1 MCVIFCFSKS
11 ESRLGLHSMPKK
23 CWEQTRHTYLRALR
37 SRAAMFSRH
46 RFARPCVPS
55 FFFASLSARLSR
67 PTLRSSWMRFWY
79 GASPITSCTSS
90 RTNCLFMSVV
100 GVTFVSFFVLC
111 RLVVARH
118 YHAVVIPL
126 QITHHTSNSTSA
138 AEDRRHRQ
146 YPHIIITTTNI
157 NTNATKTRRAE
168 KNEIRAPSPRLP
180 INI

>member
-1 MCVIFCFSKS
+1 MKCVFLCVCCFFFFSFIINNSVCVCVIFCFFKS

-90 RTNCLFMSVV
+90 RTNCLFMSVD
-100 GVTFVSFFVLC
+100 GVAFVSFFVLC
-111 RLVVARH
+111 L
-118 YHAVVIPL
+118 P
-126 QITHHTSNSTSA
+126 
-138 AEDRRHRQ
+138 
-146 YPHIIITTTNI
+146 P
-157 NTNATKTRRAE
+157 
-168 KNEIRAPSPRLP
+168 PSLLF
-180 INI
+180 IF